1 MAAAPPRDVDDLDAD
16 AFLSDTADLVAIES
30 PTADLAGC
38 AAALARF
45 VARAAERTGR
55 RAELVT
61 VGGCRHALIRPEG
74 PTKVLLLGHVDTV
87 WPLGTLARWPFT
99 VDGDHVTGPGVFDMK
114 AGLAMGLHA
123 TAAIGCPDGVGML
136 VTTDEETGS
145 STSQALIEEVARAC
159 DVVLVLEPSAPG
171 GAVKHVRKGVSL
183 YRADITGRAAHAGL
197 EPEKGVNALMELAAQ
212 VPAVAAL
219 ADPAVGTTVTPTVA
233 TAGTTMNTVPASAMF
248 RIDVRAARTDELD
261 RLRGA
266 LAGLRPT
273 LPGAAVAV
281 EHLGTR
287 PPLERARSAALLARH
302 DVVRERLGIVL
313 PPPAT
318 SGGGSD
324 GNFTA
329 GVGTDTLDG
338 LGAVGDGAHAEGEHI
353 TLQATL
359 DGTRLLAGLL
369 ADLLGAGSS

>member
-1 MAAAPPRDVDDLDAD
+1 MAAASVPDAD
-16 AFLSDTADLVAIES
+16 AVDADVFLSDTADLVGIES
-30 PTADLAGC
+30 PTADPAAC
-38 AAALARF
+38 AVALDRF
-45 VARAAERTGR
+45 VELAAQRTGR

-61 VGGCRHALIRPEG
+61 VDGRPHALIRPEG
-74 PTKVLLLGHVDTV
+74 PTTVLLLGHVDTV
-87 WPLGTLARWPFT
+87 WPLGTLARWPLT

-123 TAAIGCPDGVGML
+123 TAAVGCPDGIGML

-145 STSQALIEEVARAC
+145 ATSQALIEEVARGC
-159 DVVLVLEPSAPG
+159 DAVLVLEPSAPG

-197 EPEKGVNALMELAAQ
+197 EPEKGINALMELAAQ

-219 ADPAVGTTVTPTVA
+219 ADPALGTTVTPTVA
-233 TAGTTMNTVPASAMF
+233 AAGTTMNTVPAEAMF
-248 RIDVRAARTDELD
+248 RIDARAAHTAELDRVRAA
-261 RLRGA
+261 
-266 LAGLRPT
+266 LAAVRAT
-273 LPGAAVAV
+273 LPGARV
-281 EHLGTR
+281 EVSHLGTR
-287 PPLERARSAALLARH
+287 PPLEARRSATLLARH
-302 DVVRERLGIVL
+302 DAVRERMGITL
-313 PPPAT
+313 PPPAA

-353 TLQATL
+353 RLQATL
-359 DGTRLLAGLL
+359 AGTQLLAGLL
-369 ADLLGAGSS
+369 ADLLGTSPS